1 MTILNFEKCKSEDR
15 ANCFA
20 DGCPDAGQ
28 CCPRFRALKDF
39 NHDNKGAKHGTNEK
53 DKQSKK

>member
-1 MTILNFEKCKSEDR
+1 MTTFNYETCKSEDR

-28 CCPRFRALKDF
+28 NCPRFRALNDF
-39 NHDNKGAKHGTNEK
+39 NHNNKGAKHGNEK
-53 DKQSKK
+53 DKQNKK

>member
-1 MTILNFEKCKSEDR
+1 MTTFNYETGKSEDR

-28 CCPRFRALKDF
+28 VCPRFRTLKDF
-39 NHDNKGAKHGTNEK
+39 NHQNKGAKHGTNEK

>member
-28 CCPRFRALKDF
+28 CCPRFRALNDF
-39 NHDNKGAKHGTNEK
+39 NHKNKGANNGNKKG
-53 DKQSKK
+53 KQSKK

>member
-1 MTILNFEKCKSEDR
+1 MTILNLERCNSEDR

-28 CCPRFRALKDF
+28 GCPRFRALKDF
-39 NHDNKGAKHGTNEK
+39 NHDNKGAKHGKEK
-53 DKQSKK
+53 DK

>member
-1 MTILNFEKCKSEDR
+1 MTILNFERCNSEDR

-39 NHDNKGAKHGTNEK
+39 NNNNKGAKHGKEK
-53 DKQSKK
+53 DKQCKK

>member
-28 CCPRFRALKDF
+28 GCPRFMALKDF
-39 NHDNKGAKHGTNEK
+39 NHNNKGAKHGTNEK
-53 DKQSKK
+53 DK